1 MIASVNSFA
10 TAVLFSLPKRT
21 KSCEETQTLL
31 TGRMAEKLFAI
42 SIPQTF
48 NTVLCKRE
56 VESCYRRVLSQVS
69 DFENVPATL

>member
-1 MIASVNSFA
+1 
-10 TAVLFSLPKRT
+10 
-21 KSCEETQTLL
+21 
-31 TGRMAEKLFAI
+31 MAEKLFAI

-48 NTVLCKRE
+48 NTFLCKRE